1 MSTTVNQDRPL
12 RVDSVWRRLGWA
24 LWPPRCLICAEP
36 GLPGRDLCPAC
47 EAEWPR
53 IGAACLRCALPL
65 AGVPAEPTS
74 AWSRGAVPAL
84 KAVGDGARAAA
95 GAGAG
100 AGAGAMID
108 PSGLPLICGHCLRRP
123 PPLTQVHAACLYR
136 PPLDRLLPRFKFH
149 RDLAAGRLL
158 TTMMAQAF
166 EPLLTLSPPTAT
178 SGLAAPVA
186 SDAASRA
193 FGPVLVPIPLHH
205 RRLRERGYDQAL
217 ELARPLSRKLRLPLL
232 DHGLIRLRD
241 TSAQSLLDAKQRR
254 RNLRGAFAWRP
265 GLPLPA
271 HIVLIDDVMTTGA
284 TLHSAATALRRAGA
298 QRVDAWVCARVT
310 AA

>member
-1 MSTTVNQDRPL
+1 MSTTVNQGRPL
-12 RVDSVWRRLGWA
+12 RVDSIWRRLGWA

-36 GLPGRDLCPAC
+36 GLPGRDLCRTC

-53 IGAACLRCALPL
+53 LGAACLRCALPL
-65 AGVPAEPTS
+65 AGV
-74 AWSRGAVPAL
+74 
-84 KAVGDGARAAA
+84 AAA
-95 GAGAG
+95 GVCFAT
-100 AGAGAMID
+100 ID
-108 PSGLPLICGHCLRRP
+108 PPGLPQVCGHCLRRP
-123 PPLTQVHAACLYR
+123 PPLTRVHAACLYR

-166 EPLLTLSPPTAT
+166 EPLLTQSPPTRTPGIAVPEI
-178 SGLAAPVA
+178 SGTAIGAP
-186 SDAASRA
+186 D
-193 FGPVLVPIPLHH
+193 PVLVPIPLHR

-217 ELARPLSRKLRLPLL
+217 ELARPLSRQLRLPLL

-241 TSAQSLLDAKQRR
+241 TPAQSLLDAKQRR

-284 TLHSAATALRRAGA
+284 TLHSAAIALRRAGA

-310 AA
+310 AG

>member
-1 MSTTVNQDRPL
+1 MSTTVNQGRPL
-12 RVDSVWRRLGWA
+12 RVDSIWRRLGWA

-36 GLPGRDLCPAC
+36 GLPGRDLCRTC

-53 IGAACLRCALPL
+53 LGAACLRCALPL
-65 AGVPAEPTS
+65 AGA
-74 AWSRGAVPAL
+74 
-84 KAVGDGARAAA
+84 AAA
-95 GAGAG
+95 GVCLAT
-100 AGAGAMID
+100 ID
-108 PSGLPLICGHCLRRP
+108 PPDLPLVCGHCLRRP
-123 PPLTQVHAACLYR
+123 PPLTRVHAACLYR

-166 EPLLTLSPPTAT
+166 EPLLTESPPAT
-178 SGLAAPVA
+178 TPGLAVPDA
-186 SDAASRA
+186 SDAATGA
-193 FGPVLVPIPLHH
+193 TEPVLVPIPLHR

-217 ELARPLSRKLRLPLL
+217 ELARPLSRQLRLPLL

-241 TSAQSLLDAKQRR
+241 TPAQSLLDAKQRR

-284 TLHSAATALRRAGA
+284 TLHSAAVALRRAGA
-298 QRVDAWVCARVT
+298 QRVDAWVCARST
-310 AA
+310 AG